1 MFIDKVAIKD
11 LAWTALLCFSIFF
24 MMPFKARY
32 LPSLALV
39 ETNAEFC
46 AVTDRARY
54 FLRVLEAN
62 QSWFPQRVD
71 QKQFCN
77 HFSLL
82 FAVKSSCV
90 DDSYLDFA
98 R

>member
-39 ETNAEFC
+39 ETNLEFC

-54 FLRVLEAN
+54 FLRVLEAIN
-62 QSWFPQRVD
+62 LVPQRVD